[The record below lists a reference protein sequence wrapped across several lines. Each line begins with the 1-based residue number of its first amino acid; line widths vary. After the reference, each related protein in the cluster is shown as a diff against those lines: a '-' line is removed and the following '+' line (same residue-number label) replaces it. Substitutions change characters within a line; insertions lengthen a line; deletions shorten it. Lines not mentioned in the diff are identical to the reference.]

1 MTIKERVMQILEYKG
16 IAKENF
22 FTQIGM
28 TSANFRGNAKLTP
41 LNSNAIANIFAII
54 PDLNLAWLITG
65 NGQMTIPEERPID
78 NNFALEMI
86 RDKDKKIEELIRDNE
101 RKEQELSELKKRYS
115 TSTTVALP
123 TTAST
128 STTIRK

>member
-28 TSANFRGNAKLTP
+28 TSANFRGNAKFTP

-54 PDLNLAWLITG
+54 PDLNLVWLITG
-65 NGQMTIPEERPID
+65 QGEMMASSAMKNE
-78 NNFALEMI
+78 NNFAMQMI
-86 RDKDKKIEELIRDNE
+86 REKDEKIEELIRDNE
-101 RKEQELSELKKRYS
+101 RKEQELSELKERFS
-115 TSTTVALP
+115 NSATITIP

>member
-1 MTIKERVMQILEYKG
+1 
-16 IAKENF
+16 
-22 FTQIGM
+22 
-28 TSANFRGNAKLTP
+28 
-41 LNSNAIANIFAII
+41 
-54 PDLNLAWLITG
+54 
-65 NGQMTIPEERPID
+65 MTIPEERPID

-86 RDKDKKIEELIRDNE
+86 RDRDKKIEELIRDNE

-115 TSTTVALP
+115 NSTTVALP